1 MTQSAPRKKT
11 VSSSIVLLLVCASA
25 ASAQRYDIPAVERYV
40 NAELER
46 QKVPGIALAI
56 VSKGDVVLA
65 KGFGLANVEHRVPVT
80 PETIFQSGSLGKQ
93 FTSAAIMLLVE
104 DGRIRLD

>member
-1 MTQSAPRKKT
+1 MNQPVSRKKSV
-11 VSSSIVLLLVCASA
+11 VSSTVMGAVLLACASA
-25 ASAQRYDIPAVERYV
+25 VSAQRYDIAAVERYV

-65 KGFGLANVEHRVPVT
+65 KGFGLANVEHKVPVT
-80 PETIFQSGSLGKQ
+80 AETIFQSGSPVRPRRQ
-93 FTSAAIMLLVE
+93 MSAFQ
-104 DGRIRLD
+104 GTRRQ